1 MHCSK
6 AIPCLVPSCLCERP
20 SIQNGLT
27 NHRRLYA
34 YVFMSRWTLVVPEKT
49 NRMVRTHLAMRGA
62 KKGDL
67 SKFVDHAVRQALFRE
82 TVESAKSR
90 NAETPPDIIQAAIDE
105 AIVWSRETGP

>member
-1 MHCSK
+1 VRE
-6 AIPCLVPSCLCERP
+6 IG
-20 SIQNGLT
+20 IQNGLT
-27 NHRRLYA
+27 NCRRLYV

-82 TVESAKSR
+82 TVESVKSR

-105 AIVWSRETGP
+105 AIAWSRETGP